1 MPCNLLYRKSDGPRC
16 SFAERRRGKTI
27 KCPVTPS
34 PSSLLLQLEATSL
47 ERAPPGS
54 PRRRFRRLRHLPFC
68 PAARLPGLGSC
79 GAHIHPDLLASSMG
93 LDRYGASRVFFS
105 WQKRRVNKTKPKT
118 SQKVLAGCKNQIG
131 LGGKC
136 TYMGLC
142 TALEAHKRLQT
153 DKPCQL
159 SWSELE
165 SKALALKDVD
175 ETKIGRLER
184 CLTVLERTGIH
195 YVDSKGKETE
205 DILKI
210 KDFTRIST
218 KNEDSISEAVKNH
231 MKKGP
236 MPRVEVIKIWS
247 HLVCVTGFGVQGFY
261 PFWEFQNTYGPKWRG
276 AARGFGQIYAVH
288 LHRLYAFTLA

>member
-1 MPCNLLYRKSDGPRC
+1 
-16 SFAERRRGKTI
+16 
-27 KCPVTPS
+27 
-34 PSSLLLQLEATSL
+34 
-47 ERAPPGS
+47 
-54 PRRRFRRLRHLPFC
+54 
-68 PAARLPGLGSC
+68 
-79 GAHIHPDLLASSMG
+79 MG

-236 MPRVEVIKIWS
+236 MVGTFFVFDNIFDLYGKTTAVDEIYVVYQPRVEVIKIWS